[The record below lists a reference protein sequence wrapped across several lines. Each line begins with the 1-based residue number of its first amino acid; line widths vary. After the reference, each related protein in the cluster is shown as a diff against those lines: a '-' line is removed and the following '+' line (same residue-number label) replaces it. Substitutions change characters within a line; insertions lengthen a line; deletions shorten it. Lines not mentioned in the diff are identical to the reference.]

1 MDKFKESLSKILNS
15 MVPGKESR
23 QSMVDRFK
31 EKFKTDPNTVILK
44 KIALNTARSY
54 ETLQAI
60 QRKLEDEEEPSFF
73 QKLGGVLKNLGKGLL
88 AFGAVTA
95 AITGLNKLP
104 NLISGAISTAFKA
117 IGLNKLIPNRT
128 PTPTP
133 NMTRPG
139 APGAPGGAV
148 GKFTPVR
155 IMGPLPLPVKGL
167 GGVGDMDVDRK
178 GKRKGG
184 AFIEDAKRK
193 KALSK
198 NNLPGADYDKKRINT
213 QALAEEV
220 SKRDKSKFSL
230 ADKAKGFGKGALSF
244 AKGAGPLGLAI
255 TAATA
260 GVDAVTGYSDEATK
274 FNLGI
279 QNDRELTFGEKLSS
293 SAGSFLSGIADPFG
307 VGYAPSDKIAKG
319 IGNFFNVGPDTINQ
333 MNPKLEAQG
342 VGIPSPVMIDQR
354 TTSKTLQD
362 QQTRTDV
369 MNTTTQQGAPLNV
382 VNSST
387 NNVVNNT
394 QNMVN
399 KTRPRNES
407 DPYNISVYK
416 DLYPWYF

>member
-1 MDKFKESLSKILNS
+1 MDKFKESLGKILKS

-31 EKFKTDPNTVILK
+31 DKFKTDPNTEILK

-60 QRKLEDEEEPSFF
+60 QRKLDEDEEEPSFF
-73 QKLGGVLKNLGKGLL
+73 QKLGGVLKSLGKGLL
-88 AFGAVTA
+88 VLGGLGVAIAKLTGIPDLIGK
-95 AITGLNKLP
+95 AIT
-104 NLISGAISTAFKA
+104 SAFKA
-117 IGLNKLIPNRT
+117 VGLSKLIPNRT

-133 NMTRPG
+133 NMNRPG
-139 APGAPGGAV
+139 APGAPGAG
-148 GKFTPVR
+148 TRTLPIQPVR
-155 IMGPLPLPVKGL
+155 ITGPLPLPTI
-167 GGVGDMDVDRK
+167 GGGGGMDVDRK
-178 GKRKGG
+178 GKRNKGG

-193 KALSK
+193 KVLK
-198 NNLPGADYDKKRINT
+198 KDNLPGADYDKKRVNT
-213 QALAEEV
+213 QALAEQV
-220 SKRDKSKFSL
+220 SKRDKPPGAVDKLKNVGKTALRASRAIPGIGLATSIGLGAFDAVSGYQDAENTLGIEGREATFSEKL
-230 ADKAKGFGKGALSF
+230 ASGFGGLVEGASF
-244 AKGAGPLGLAI
+244 GFI
-255 TAATA
+255 
-260 GVDAVTGYSDEATK
+260 DRSD
-274 FNLGI
+274 
-279 QNDRELTFGEKLSS
+279 
-293 SAGSFLSGIADPFG
+293 
-307 VGYAPSDKIAKG
+307 VAKG
-319 IGNFFNVGPDTINQ
+319 IVNMTGAGPDTINQ

-399 KTRPRNES
+399 KTKPRDNENALEREVFRHAS
-407 DPYNISVYK
+407 YGMV
-416 DLYPWYF
+416 